1 MDARYEV
8 CVKVL
13 APQLSK
19 AMELV
24 REILCST
31 DLSDEKRLYE
41 ILAQVKSRLEMSM
54 TTAGHA
60 VSAVRAMSYFSPA
73 GYFNDA
79 VGGVE
84 LYRLISDL
92 ECNFKER
99 VGSLREKLA
108 ELIKNVFVT
117 EHLIVSETVEAA
129 GRDALAPELEKLK
142 AVLPEKAEQEDA
154 LTIHCEKKNEGFKD
168 AAQIQYVSRS
178 GNFKKAG
185 FAYTGA
191 LRILKTIMN
200 YDYLW
205 LNIRVQGGAYGCM
218 SGFSRNGDS
227 YLSSYRDPNLR
238 KTNEVFDGIPAY
250 LHDFDADERDMTKY
264 IIGTVS
270 ALDAPLTPATK
281 GIRSMS
287 AYLSGVIDADAQKE
301 RDEVLQATPAD
312 IRALEPLV
320 ECVLSDDCL
329 CVIGNEDTLTKDED
343 MFLHLED
350 LF

>member
-1 MDARYEV
+1 M
-8 CVKVL
+8 
-13 APQLSK
+13 
-19 AMELV
+19 
-24 REILCST
+24 
-31 DLSDEKRLYE
+31 
-41 ILAQVKSRLEMSM
+41 
-54 TTAGHA
+54 
-60 VSAVRAMSYFSPA
+60 
-73 GYFNDA
+73 
-79 VGGVE
+79 
-84 LYRLISDL
+84 
-92 ECNFKER
+92 
-99 VGSLREKLA
+99 
-108 ELIKNVFVT
+108 
-117 EHLIVSETVEAA
+117 
-129 GRDALAPELEKLK
+129 
-142 AVLPEKAEQEDA
+142 
-154 LTIHCEKKNEGFKD
+154 HCEKKNEGFKD

-250 LHDFDADERDMTKY
+250 LHDFDVDERDMTKF

-270 ALDAPLTPATK
+270 ALDTPLTPATK
-281 GIRSMS
+281 GMRSMS
-287 AYLSGVIDADAQKE
+287 AYLSGVTDADAQQE

-320 ECVLSDDCL
+320 ASVLADDCL